1 MSFVYVKSQEYL
13 NNQDGTNILENG
25 SLPYLFTN
33 TFTEPL
39 KITSKTTIEL
49 VSGDLNIAPI
59 FKITSLAKNNILSF
73 ALGNNTN
80 GFFQVSIRVPDG
92 EYSDVQLS
100 NEIQTQIGNNNN
112 MDMAAWKVSYDSG
125 KFNIELN
132 IQNGSDDVWDKQ
144 DNIYHY
150 LSKNIGFQE
159 EPVTGVG
166 SGDSTAEIIS
176 HPTNHQIQSTNVA
189 RILNNP
195 KTQAT
200 GQSPFLL
207 SNSFTPNSN
216 GLLQNGG
223 NVSMIVRPIQQYTF
237 NPATFYTNS
246 AASNIR
252 YRFSQSIGGG
262 NRAYFQY
269 QNALLSPYTG
279 SNGYDFQLPNRYF
292 KIMTEADFANTTFPT
307 GTVPVLDKNY
317 VPWGHWLICNVTDIP
332 VPTAITS
339 NYFAFYLDSDGT
351 TATWKEYRANYG
363 NPDLWFEQDMNVQ
376 TPTFIQS
383 QTTKVSLGK
392 YGSAAL
398 SLTRGETAISGT
410 NQVNTENKY
419 TRARVVNTTPKTALE
434 YVDNQVFADYTLQ
447 LTPNVSGTDTLI
459 NMGYGVQ
466 DPAKVAG
473 DTDWLSLTNQTQ
485 EASNSLISKLGSG
498 FNWGVD
504 NIMITATMFNYTC
517 CKFSINHDVGG
528 NLVFSGQSPVVLG
541 TTMSA
546 GKPPS
551 ALLLPM
557 NFTGGSFPIMPI
569 ISTANSYTV
578 KDPMVLVTGNYSI
591 QSISKNLKNVSAYMT
606 AQFGNTRTIPIRQP
620 YLNQTGSTHCFE
632 TNLLDRTQLYSPNGF
647 SGQTGQK
654 TFLIKK
660 AVVKATGSQGK
671 IKAIVRFNLID
682 SYGEDYDTLIANGY
696 LLEPNNFSKLGGLLG
711 FKDLLTYIPP
721 AQPKITDTP
730 SWSSTSTVNANG
742 TPNYMIN
749 VGGIGNVRGNNGANK
764 SISNLVGVISDFELT
779 NTVNS
784 TERHYNSG
792 YSNPVS
798 LNAPGDELV
807 RNFDIKITR
816 DDGRPAINLSHPSSF
831 LFKLNN

>member
-80 GFFQVSIRVPDG
+80 GFFQVSIKVPDG
-92 EYSDVQLS
+92 EYSEVQLA
-100 NEIQTQIGNNNN
+100 NEIQTQMGNNNN
-112 MDMAAWKVSYDSG
+112 MDMAAWKISYDNG

-132 IQNGSDDVWDKQ
+132 IQNGIDDVWDKQ

-166 SGDSTAEIIS
+166 TGDSTAEIVS

-189 RILNNP
+189 RVLYSP
-195 KTQAT
+195 STT
-200 GQSPFLL
+200 TTSQSPFSL

-223 NVSMIVRPIQQYTF
+223 NVSMIVRPLQQYTF
-237 NPATFYTNS
+237 DPATFLSNS
-246 AASNIR
+246 IASNIK
-252 YRFSQSIGGG
+252 YRFSRYINGARS
-262 NRAYFQY
+262 AYQY
-269 QNALLSPYTG
+269 ADFPIVSYNG
-279 SNGYDFQLPNRYF
+279 SNGYDFQSISRFF
-292 KIMTEADFANTTFPT
+292 KIMTKAQFDLMTFPVT
-307 GTVPVLDKNY
+307 DAFNKDY
-317 VPWGHWLICNVTDIP
+317 AAWGHFLICNTTDIP
-332 VPTAITS
+332 ISNAMVSIYMIYYLDTDGETAI
-339 NYFAFYLDSDGT
+339 
-351 TATWKEYRANYG
+351 WKEWRTGFAAL
-363 NPDLWFEQDMNVQ
+363 DLWFEQDPAVQ
-376 TPTFIQS
+376 TPTFIHTQA
-383 QTTKVSLGK
+383 TKVSLAK

-419 TRARVVNTTPKTALE
+419 TRARIVNTTPKSVLS
-434 YVDNQVFADYTLQ
+434 YVSNEVYADYTLQ
-447 LTPNVSGTDTLI
+447 MTPNVGGTDCLL
-459 NMGYGVQ
+459 NMAYGVQ
-466 DPAKVAG
+466 DQSKVAG
-473 DTDWLSLTNQTQ
+473 DTDWISLTNQTE
-485 EASNSLISKLGSG
+485 EASNSLISKLGTG

-504 NIMITATMFNYTC
+504 NIMITGTMFNYTC
-517 CKFSINHDVGG
+517 SKFAINHDNGG
-528 NLVFSGQSPVVLG
+528 DLVFSGQDPVILG
-541 TTMSA
+541 TTMA
-546 GKPPS
+546 TGKPAS

-557 NFTGGSFPIMPI
+557 NFTGASFPIMPI

-578 KDPMVLVTGNYSI
+578 KDPMILVTANYSI
-591 QSISKNLKNVSAYMT
+591 QSISKNLKNVNAYMIS
-606 AQFGNTRTIPIRQP
+606 QFGNSRTIPIRQP

-632 TNLLDRTQLYSPNGF
+632 TNLNERTQVFTPNGF

-654 TFLIKK
+654 TFKIKN
-660 AVVKATGSQGK
+660 AVVKKTGSQGK

-682 SYGEDYDTLIANGY
+682 TYGEDYDTLIANGY
-696 LLEPNNFSKLGGLLG
+696 TLEPNNFSKLGGLMG

-730 SWSSTSTVNANG
+730 SWSSTSSVNANG

-749 VGGIGNVRGNNGANK
+749 VSGIGDVRGNNGANK

-784 TERHYNSG
+784 TERHYNSK
-792 YSNPVS
+792 YSNAVS
-798 LNAPGDELV
+798 LNAPGNELV

>member
-1 MSFVYVKSQEYL
+1 M
-13 NNQDGTNILENG
+13 
-25 SLPYLFTN
+25 
-33 TFTEPL
+33 TFPVTDAFN
-39 KITSKTTIEL
+39 K
-49 VSGDLNIAPI
+49 D
-59 FKITSLAKNNILSF
+59 
-73 ALGNNTN
+73 
-80 GFFQVSIRVPDG
+80 
-92 EYSDVQLS
+92 Y
-100 NEIQTQIGNNNN
+100 
-112 MDMAAWKVSYDSG
+112 AAW
-125 KFNIELN
+125 
-132 IQNGSDDVWDKQ
+132 
-144 DNIYHY
+144 
-150 LSKNIGFQE
+150 
-159 EPVTGVG
+159 
-166 SGDSTAEIIS
+166 
-176 HPTNHQIQSTNVA
+176 
-189 RILNNP
+189 
-195 KTQAT
+195 
-200 GQSPFLL
+200 
-207 SNSFTPNSN
+207 
-216 GLLQNGG
+216 
-223 NVSMIVRPIQQYTF
+223 
-237 NPATFYTNS
+237 
-246 AASNIR
+246 
-252 YRFSQSIGGG
+252 
-262 NRAYFQY
+262 
-269 QNALLSPYTG
+269 
-279 SNGYDFQLPNRYF
+279 
-292 KIMTEADFANTTFPT
+292 
-307 GTVPVLDKNY
+307 
-317 VPWGHWLICNVTDIP
+317 GHFLICNTTDIP
-332 VPTAITS
+332 ISNAMVSIYMIYYLDTDGETAI
-339 NYFAFYLDSDGT
+339 
-351 TATWKEYRANYG
+351 WKEWRTGFAAL
-363 NPDLWFEQDMNVQ
+363 DLWFEQDPAVQ
-376 TPTFIQS
+376 TPTFIQT
-383 QTTKVSLGK
+383 QATKVSLGK

-419 TRARVVNTTPKTALE
+419 TRARIVNESPKTALE

-447 LTPNVSGTDTLI
+447 MTPNVAGTDCLL

-466 DPAKVAG
+466 DAAKVAG

-504 NIMITATMFNYTC
+504 NIMITGTMFNYSC
-517 CKFSINHDVGG
+517 CKFAINHDNGG
-528 NLVFSGQSPVVLG
+528 NLVFSGQDPVILG
-541 TTMSA
+541 TTMAA
-546 GKPPS
+546 GKPAS

-557 NFTGGSFPIMPI
+557 NFTGSSFPIMPI

-578 KDPMVLVTGNYSI
+578 KDPMILVTANYSI

-632 TNLLDRTQLYSPNGF
+632 TNLNERTQVFTPNGF
-647 SGQTGQK
+647 SGQTNQI
-654 TFLIKK
+654 TFKIKN
-660 AVVKATGSQGK
+660 ALVKPTGSQGK

-682 SYGEDYDTLIANGY
+682 TYGEDYDTLIANGY
-696 LLEPNNFSKLGGLLG
+696 TLEPNNFSKLGGLMG

-742 TPNYMIN
+742 VPNYMIN

-816 DDGRPAINLSHPSSF
+816 DDGRPAFNLSHPSSF